1 MPLRQAPSIP
11 SARPAPRQVFST
23 VRTGRPTA
31 ALALVGAFAVAL
43 LAGCQSP
50 PPARTPKGGEA
61 FIAPLAAWDQ
71 DSDKTLQGVVVL
83 RDGRLVAER
92 YYNGASARSLN
103 DIRSAGKSVTGLL
116 ATFAMDRG
124 LIASASDPVRRY
136 WPESANSALGDA
148 SVDDLLTMRSGLAA
162 DDEDPA
168 SPGNE
173 DRMDAAPDPLA
184 FTLAVPRQE
193 APGRVYR
200 YNSVTAY
207 AAGVVVAKAT
217 GGPDGDL
224 GRFAGTVLF
233 EPLGITDWRWDR
245 DRAGQTKGQ
254 GNLWLSTRSMA
265 AIGELV
271 RNGGEYHGRRLLS
284 AGGVEAMLR
293 PRVATG
299 AQDPYSDQ
307 YSRLWYSKSLTV
319 GDSRVPIWF
328 ASGNGGNK
336 IYLVPHL
343 RLVVAITSQAYG
355 RGYGQR
361 RSQDILI
368 GVLKAALASGGAAAS
383 PPPAPSTPTSAA
395 HPG

>member
-1 MPLRQAPSIP
+1 MPLRQAP
-11 SARPAPRQVFST
+11 PALPANPGPR
-23 VRTGRPTA
+23 RERPTA
-31 ALALVGAFAVAL
+31 RSVATVAFVSAIALAL

-83 RDGRLVAER
+83 RDGHLVAER
-92 YYNGASARSLN
+92 YYNGATARSFN

-124 LIASASDPVRRY
+124 FIASASDPVRRY
-136 WPESANSALGDA
+136 WPESASSALGDA

-193 APGRVYR
+193 VPGRVYR

-271 RNGGEYHGRRLLS
+271 RSGGEYHGRRLLS

-299 AQDPYSDQ
+299 PQDPYADQ
-307 YSRLWYSKSLTV
+307 YSRLWYAKSLSV
-319 GDSRVPIWF
+319 DDSRVPIWF

-336 IYLVPHL
+336 IYVVPHL

-368 GVLKAALASGGAAAS
+368 GVLKAALATPGKPS
-383 PPPAPSTPTSAA
+383 PGSISSD
-395 HPG
+395 